1 METETQVDRGAV
13 EAMFKAGVQYGYV
26 KRRRHPSVIPFI
38 FGAKNKVEIFDL
50 EKTYSALEK
59 AKAFVKDLAE
69 KNKIILFV
77 SSKPEGKDAV
87 KKAAESIQMPFVAGR
102 WKGGTLTN
110 FEEIRK
116 RVKKLED
123 LTAKRDAGELGKYT
137 KKERLMIDRDIT
149 SLEEG
154 FSGLLSMPRVPDALF
169 IVDAGHESIALAE
182 ANQLGI
188 PVISLSSSDC
198 DYSKVTHPIPGNDA
212 NTQSI
217 SYVTSALSEAYKQA
231 R

>member
-1 METETQVDRGAV
+1 METETQVDRNAI
-13 EAMFKAGVQYGYV
+13 ETMFKAGVQYGYV

-50 EKTYSALEK
+50 EKTFLALEK
-59 AKAFVKDLAE
+59 AKVFVKELAQ
-69 KNKIILFV
+69 KNKMILFV
-77 SSKPEGKDAV
+77 SGKPEGKEAI
-87 KKAAESIQMPFVAGR
+87 KKAAVSIQMPFVAGR
-102 WKGGTLTN
+102 WKGGSLTN

-123 LTAKRDAGELGKYT
+123 LSAKRDAGELTKYT
-137 KKERLMIDRDIT
+137 KKERLMIDRDIA

-154 FSGLLSMPRVPDALF
+154 FSGLLSMTRVPDALF
-169 IVDAGHESIALAE
+169 IVDAGQESIAFAE
-182 ANQLGI
+182 AKQLGI

-198 DYSKVTHPIPGNDA
+198 DYSKVTFPIPGNDS
-212 NTQSI
+212 NSQSI
-217 SYVTSALSEAYKQA
+217 AYFANALAEAYKQA

>member
-1 METETQVDRGAV
+1 VGAH
-13 EAMFKAGVQYGYV
+13 YGYA

-38 FGAKNKVEIFDL
+38 FGMKSTVEIFDL
-50 EKTYSALEK
+50 EKTYQSLED
-59 AKAFVKDLAE
+59 AKKFVTDLAQ
-69 KNKIILFV
+69 KGKMILFV
-77 SSKPEGKDAV
+77 SSKAEGKEAV
-87 KKAAESIQMPFVAGR
+87 KRAAESIQMPYVAGR

-137 KKERLMIDRDIT
+137 KKERLLIDRDIET
-149 SLEEG
+149 LEED
-154 FSGLLSMPRVPDALF
+154 FAGLILMTRIPDAIY
-169 IVDAGHESIALAE
+169 IVDTKHEEITLKE
-182 ANQLGI
+182 ANMLGV

-198 DYSKVTHPIPGNDA
+198 DLSKTDYPIPGNDA
-212 NTQSI
+212 NKHSI
-217 SYVTSALSEAYKQA
+217 TFFTNAIAEAYKAA